1 MLGAA
6 FLLHT
11 AARNILVLAITHRNT
26 SQREC
31 LGGCFREGRQ
41 GIFEK
46 GFEIGGK
53 ERERCF
59 CLAGTVAEKALP
71 PARMKWWERAKGAQR
86 IE

>member
-53 ERERCF
+53 ERERGVSVWQELWRRKLF
-59 CLAGTVAEKALP
+59 HQLE
-71 PARMKWWERAKGAQR
+71 
-86 IE
+86 